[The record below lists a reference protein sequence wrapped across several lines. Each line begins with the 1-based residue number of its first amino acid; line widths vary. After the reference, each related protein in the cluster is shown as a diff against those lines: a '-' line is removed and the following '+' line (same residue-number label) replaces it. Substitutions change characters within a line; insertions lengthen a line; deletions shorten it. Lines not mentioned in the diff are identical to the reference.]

1 MLGYAHICKTSMTQ
15 EEWKELNDLRVAITE
30 YPASV
35 VPEKQ
40 ERFTELLIK
49 SWEYIDNVPG
59 PDGSV
64 TGPVP
69 CQTANSPL

>member
-1 MLGYAHICKTSMTQ
+1 MSKLTMTQ
-15 EEWKELNDLRVAITE
+15 EEWKELNDLRAAISL

-40 ERFTELLIK
+40 ERFTELLVR

-59 PDGSV
+59 PGGCITGTGSGKIAGNTV
-64 TGPVP
+64 
-69 CQTANSPL
+69 

>member
-1 MLGYAHICKTSMTQ
+1 MHTVRKMTMTQ
-15 EEWKELNDLRVAITE
+15 EEWQELNDLRVAISE
-30 YPASV
+30 YPAAV

-59 PDGSV
+59 VD
-64 TGPVP
+64 GPVTVP
-69 CQTANSPL
+69 PSCQKSKSAL

>member
-1 MLGYAHICKTSMTQ
+1 MSKMNMTQ
-15 EEWKELNDLRVAITE
+15 EEWKELNDLRAAISQ

-40 ERFTELLIK
+40 ERFTELLVR
-49 SWEYIDNVPG
+49 SWEYIDTVPG

-64 TGPVP
+64 TVTGSGKIAGNAV
-69 CQTANSPL
+69 